1 MGEVGAVGCSIEGC
15 GEPATYKVAAP
26 WRGGTFVELKTYG
39 FACGGHVRAVLADA
53 EARWLD
59 YEPTRDEVVGYVN
72 VYRFEPG
79 RGDRGLVR
87 DEDLE
92 DELRSY

>member
-1 MGEVGAVGCSIEGC
+1 MRDPGDVGCSVEGC

-26 WRGGTFVELKTYG
+26 WRGGSFAELKTYG
-39 FACGGHVRAVLADA
+39 FACDDHVRPVLADA

-59 YEPTRDEVVGYVN
+59 YEPTKDEVVGYVH

-79 RGDRGLVR
+79 RGDRGLVP
-87 DEDLE
+87 DADLE